1 MSVESKRK
9 RSTRR
14 HKMRTHDGM
23 VSSGKFT
30 QTLERGI
37 LPKVKGGQDD
47 Y

>member
-23 VSSGKFT
+23 VSSSKYVK
-30 QTLERGI
+30 TLNRGM
-37 LPKVKGGQDD
+37 LSKAKEA
-47 Y
+47 